1 VKALIFSSVL
11 INGMHERGPI
21 MDNKALDVNQLIT
34 AVGAVS
40 EMAALMRDHLMANGF
55 TRKEAVSIA
64 GQYVCTLCSK
74 QS

>member
-1 VKALIFSSVL
+1 
-11 INGMHERGPI
+11 

-34 AVGAVS
+34 AIGAVS
-40 EMAALMRDHLMANGF
+40 ELAALMRDHLMANGF
-55 TRKEAVSIA
+55 TRKEAVNIA